1 MNNNE
6 LLVELINPANIV
18 VDMNPFETFG
28 YLALG
33 FVPTILAMKIGW
45 DLARK
50 KTLLSDTYKKRHI
63 RLTLS

>member
-1 MNNNE
+1 
-6 LLVELINPANIV
+6 
-18 VDMNPFETFG
+18 MNPFETFG